1 MEEMNVMPTEANVEK
16 KLSYEQ
22 LEEVANNLHKQCNAL
37 YEQLQNASMVNL
49 FKRLDYLFKVVEN
62 KDAFSDEFVT
72 KCVTEIETIMNP
84 PVEETNDE
92 E

>member
-1 MEEMNVMPTEANVEK
+1 MEEMNTVPMAQPE

-22 LEEVANNLHKQCNAL
+22 LENVAAELQKRCATL
-37 YEQLQNASMVNL
+37 LGELQNANMFNM

-62 KDAFSDEFVT
+62 NTRFSVEFAR
-72 KCVTEIETIMNP
+72 KCVEEIEMLMAHPT
-84 PVEETNDE
+84 EESKTE

>member
-1 MEEMNVMPTEANVEK
+1 MEEMNTMPVEANVEK

-37 YEQLQNASMVNL
+37 YEELHKTNMVNL

-62 KDAFSDEFVT
+62 ATAFDSEFVST
-72 KCVTEIETIMNP
+72 CVEEIKTLMTPP
-84 PVEETNDE
+84 PVEEKTE

>member
-1 MEEMNVMPTEANVEK
+1 MEEMNTMPVEANVEK

-37 YEQLQNASMVNL
+37 YEELQKTNMVNL

-62 KDAFSDEFVT
+62 ASAFDSEFFST
-72 KCVTEIETIMNP
+72 CVEEVKTLMTPP
-84 PVEETNDE
+84 PVEEKTE

>member
-1 MEEMNVMPTEANVEK
+1 MEEMNTMPVEANVEK

-37 YEQLQNASMVNL
+37 YEELQKANMVNL

-62 KDAFSDEFVT
+62 ATAFDSEFVST
-72 KCVTEIETIMNP
+72 C
-84 PVEETNDE
+84 VEEVKTLMTPSTDE
-92 E
+92 KEMHE

>member
-22 LEEVANNLHKQCNAL
+22 LEDLANNLHNRCNAL
-37 YEQLQNASMVNL
+37 YEQLQGANMVNL
-49 FKRLDYLFKVVEN
+49 FKRLDYLFKVVEF
-62 KDAFSDEFVT
+62 KDAFSNEFTT

-84 PVEETNDE
+84 PKEEANTE